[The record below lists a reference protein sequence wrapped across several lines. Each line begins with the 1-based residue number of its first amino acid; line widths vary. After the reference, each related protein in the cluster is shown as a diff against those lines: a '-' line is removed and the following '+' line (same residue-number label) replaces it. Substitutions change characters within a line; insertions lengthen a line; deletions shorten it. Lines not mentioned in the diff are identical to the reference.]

1 MKDYEFNVRVRYAET
16 DQMGVVYHGNYA
28 QYFEMGR
35 VEWLRNLGISYKWME
50 ENGVMLPVVSLQM
63 DYKKPARYDDL
74 LRVKTI
80 LKSQTSVKIEFDYEI
95 YNEQNDLLTT
105 GYSMLVFVDMKT
117 GRPIVPPSYV
127 TEKISGIE
135 NCPNNKIEIYNRW
148 GIKVYETNSY
158 NTTGNIFEGYS
169 QARTTMNSNETLPAG
184 TYFYFIEVLNSNT
197 GETNKL
203 SGYILIN

>member
-1 MKDYEFNVRVRYAET
+1 MKDYEFSVRVRYAET

-63 DYKKPARYDDL
+63 NYKKPARYDDL

-95 YNEQNDLLTT
+95 YNAQNDLLTT

-117 GRPIVPPSYV
+117 GRPMVPPSYV
-127 TEKISGIE
+127 TEKIS
-135 NCPNNKIEIYNRW
+135 
-148 GIKVYETNSY
+148 
-158 NTTGNIFEGYS
+158 
-169 QARTTMNSNETLPAG
+169 QL
-184 TYFYFIEVLNSNT
+184 L
-197 GETNKL
+197 
-203 SGYILIN
+203 